1 MTRTPLSRSKS
12 QKSTCKGRA
21 GAYCGGLPH
30 RLFFLCLWLT
40 HSCTP
45 CLKVVLRVLL
55 LLLLL
60 LHCALASCG
69 AVYCNRSCLWVCDSG
84 RAGSVCYH
92 NNSIFTELGEG
103 SDHLQLIKSGRK
115 FLAPRY
121 YGLRAVFASLRALF
135 SSSLLLLLLLLL
147 LFLLLFLH
155 IAQIVPTVRHRT
167 ALTARL
173 RDSCQIADAQWFSVF
188 FSVSPV
194 LHLSD

>member
-1 MTRTPLSRSKS
+1 MHLVLLAPHLLSPSLE
-12 QKSTCKGRA
+12 
-21 GAYCGGLPH
+21 YLDHP
-30 RLFFLCLWLT
+30 
-40 HSCTP
+40 HSCPRITNYS
-45 CLKVVLRVLL
+45 
-55 LLLLL
+55 
-60 LHCALASCG
+60 LHCALVSCAAQCIVIG
-69 AVYCNRSCLWVCDSG
+69 PVCGFVTAGGRAGG

-135 SSSLLLLLLLLL
+135 SSSLLLLLLLL
-147 LFLLLFLH
+147 FLLLFLH